1 MKKPDVKKLDLK
13 KIDLKKIDITKLSV
27 KNLRKKARIKKARFS
42 LTFSFSVT
50 VFLMILLSV
59 IVAAVAVALL
69 MHFNVLEEI
78 KSSTVI
84 YVVLIM
90 TGVTLII
97 ALIAAVFAGKIPLKP
112 VNRWINN
119 MNRLAEGDFNVRMKF
134 GKPFGNL
141 PVFVEITD
149 SFNKLAEELQNTEM
163 MRNDFINNFSH
174 EFKTPI
180 VSIAGFA
187 KLLKKG
193 NLSDEQKIQYLDA
206 IEEESMRLSAMATN
220 VLNLTKV
227 ENQSILTDI
236 TEFNLSEQ
244 IRSAILLLENKW
256 TKKDLDIQID
266 FDEYT
271 IEGNEELMKQIWIN
285 LLDNAVKF
293 ADVGGTVSV
302 GIDAEGEYL
311 RITVGNTGSEIPE
324 EASEKIWRKF
334 YQADESHCA
343 EGNGIGLAIVKR
355 ITDLH
360 GGEIGFKCQDGIT
373 VFCVDLP
380 IKQ

>member
-1 MKKPDVKKLDLK
+1 MKKLDLK
-13 KIDLKKIDITKLSV
+13 KIDLKMIDMTKLSV
-27 KNLRKKARIKKARFS
+27 RALRRKAMIRKDRPS
-42 LTFSFSVT
+42 LTFSFSIT
-50 VFLMILLSV
+50 VILMILLAV
-59 IVAAVAVALL
+59 IVAVVAVALL
-69 MHFNVLEEI
+69 MLFDVLEEI
-78 KSSTVI
+78 NSSTVI

-90 TGVTLII
+90 TGVTL
-97 ALIAAVFAGKIPLKP
+97 LITTIFAVFAGKIPLKP

-141 PVFVEITD
+141 PVFLEITD

-163 MRNDFINNFSH
+163 LRSDFINNFSH

-193 NLSDEQKIQYLDA
+193 NLTEEQKMQYLDA
-206 IEEESMRLSAMATN
+206 IEEESIRLSTMATN

-236 TEFNLSEQ
+236 SDFNLSEH
-244 IRSAILLLENKW
+244 IRSAILLLESKW
-256 TKKDLDIQID
+256 TRKELDIQID
-266 FDEYT
+266 FDEYM

-293 ADVGGTVSV
+293 ADNGGSVSV
-302 GIDAEGEYL
+302 SIEEDGEYL
-311 RITVGNTGSEIPE
+311 RIAVGNTGSEIPE

-360 GGEIGFKCQDGIT
+360 GGEISFKCQDGIT
-373 VFCVDLP
+373 VFFVDLP
-380 IKQ
+380 KKQ